1 MKKKIAILGSTGS
14 IGNNLVNII
23 KKDKK
28 NFEIVLLSAESN
40 YKALLKQAKYFKVKN
55 LIITNYESFL
65 KIKKHKYSKNI
76 KIFNSFDQFKK
87 IFKTKVDYTMSSIT
101 GIEGLKP
108 TLEIIKYSKKIAIA
122 NKESIICG
130 WGLIDK
136 ELKKNKTKFV
146 PVDSEHFSIWSV
158 LKNNNDVNID
168 EVFITASG
176 GPFYNLPLSKFS
188 KIKVKDAIKHP
199 NWSMGKKIS
208 VDSATMMNKVFEIIE
223 AKNIFNIPINK
234 LKILIHRDSY
244 LHAIVKFTNGLSY
257 MIVHDTNMKIPIFN
271 TLYENKKNFH
281 KLKNIDLRKLS
292 KLNLEKPNL
301 RKFPVIEVL
310 KKINLKT
317 SLFETL
323 LVSTNDALVNLFLE
337 KKIKFTQIAEIF
349 FSIINDKKFSRYKSI
364 SPKSIDQIIKV
375 KNLVQKKIKSIYT

>member
-14 IGNNLVNII
+14 IGNTLVNII
-23 KKDKK
+23 KKEKK

-40 YKALLKQAKYFKVKN
+40 YKKLLKQAKYFKVKN
-55 LIITNYESFL
+55 LIITNYESYL
-65 KIKKHKYSKNI
+65 KIKKYKYLKNI

-130 WGLIDK
+130 WGLIEK

-158 LKNNNDVNID
+158 LKNNTEENID
-168 EVFITASG
+168 KVFITASG

-199 NWSMGKKIS
+199 NWSMGKK
-208 VDSATMMNKVFEIIE
+208 F
-223 AKNIFNIPINK
+223 
-234 LKILIHRDSY
+234 
-244 LHAIVKFTNGLSY
+244 
-257 MIVHDTNMKIPIFN
+257 
-271 TLYENKKNFH
+271 
-281 KLKNIDLRKLS
+281 
-292 KLNLEKPNL
+292 
-301 RKFPVIEVL
+301 
-310 KKINLKT
+310 
-317 SLFETL
+317 
-323 LVSTNDALVNLFLE
+323 
-337 KKIKFTQIAEIF
+337 Q
-349 FSIINDKKFSRYKSI
+349 
-364 SPKSIDQIIKV
+364 
-375 KNLVQKKIKSIYT
+375 